1 VVSKPPES
9 PQKARLVRVFCCLH
23 FPTLPL

>member
-9 PQKARLVRVFCCLH
+9 LQEARLVRVFCCLH